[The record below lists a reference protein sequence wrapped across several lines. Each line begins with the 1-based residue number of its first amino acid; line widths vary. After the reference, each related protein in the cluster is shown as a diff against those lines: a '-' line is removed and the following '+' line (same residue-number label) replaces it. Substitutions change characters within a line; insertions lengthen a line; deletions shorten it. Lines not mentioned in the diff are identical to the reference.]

1 MSRDRRE
8 FFSLHEL
15 LMMAALAALGGV
27 TSSVVSMVRAAAHAL
42 IVLPGGLQY
51 LAGIHVLWLVLA
63 VGLVRKPGA
72 ATVTALLKGSVELL
86 SGNPHGLLVLMY
98 SLIAG
103 MAVDVVWVIL
113 GGRDRLYTYVLAG
126 AIGATSNLFVLMF
139 AASLPPQENLLAA
152 LAALGSVAFVS
163 GGLLAG
169 VLGWWLL
176 HALAQAGA
184 VGAARQEST
193 SVPRYGA
200 LRRVALM
207 AVVLATVWA
216 AVYLATS
223 HPDGA
228 SHARRKPP
236 RVPVSQVALP
246 P

>member
-1 MSRDRRE
+1 MNGEQRE
-8 FFSLHEL
+8 FFTLHEL

-42 IVLPGGLQY
+42 IVLPGGMQY
-51 LAGIHVLWLVLA
+51 MAGIHVLWLVLA
-63 VGLVRKPGA
+63 VGLIRKPGA

-86 SGNPHGLLVLMY
+86 SGNPHGLLVLLY
-98 SLIAG
+98 SLFAG
-103 MAVDVVWVIL
+103 AAVDVVWVVL
-113 GGRDRLYTYVLAG
+113 GGRDRLYMYVLAG
-126 AIGATSNLFVLMF
+126 AVGATSNLLVLMF
-139 AASLPPQENLLAA
+139 AASLPPQENILAA

-184 VGAARQEST
+184 VGAARRRNAYA
-193 SVPRYGA
+193 PRYA
-200 LRRVALM
+200 AWHRVGLM
-207 AVVLATVWA
+207 AVVIAAVWA

-223 HPDGA
+223 QPEVGSSPNA
-228 SHARRKPP
+228 KPR
-236 RVPVSQVALP
+236 RVPVSQVAIP